1 MDAMPT
7 GLTRA
12 LGEFAAGLRPAAI
25 PREAQQIACTGF
37 IDCVGVT
44 IAGRNEEPVRAASEV
59 YLPARDSGHSHITF
73 TARRAEA
80 PAAAMVNGTAAH
92 VLDFDDVAMRGHPS
106 AAMVPAIIAEAEEL
120 DASGEAMVAAYV
132 AGYETWAE
140 LNRREPDPLHGE
152 GWHPTAIYGTLAAA
166 AACANLRRLNASQAT
181 NAIALAAS
189 QASGLTAN
197 FGSSSKSFH
206 VGRAGST
213 GVLCARLAAAGATGA
228 DDVLEHPRGFL
239 SAFSPVGRCIRSDV
253 TVPLGT
259 SWRITESRL
268 SIKRY
273 PVCYCAHRAIDAM
286 IDLRNRVGFDGR
298 DVATIT
304 VKIGATQASIL
315 RVESPRD
322 PLEAKFSIQFCLA
335 AAALAGHVGFAQLT
349 DAFLRRPDARN
360 LMSRVSVIVDE
371 TVDPNFPNYCP
382 FDEVSVTLNDG
393 TRHQSEPVA
402 RAKGHSSRPLMAAE
416 LRAKFDDCVGDALP
430 SAARDRLFS
439 NLQNLAQAGSAR
451 QIFAVAA
458 PADTASAVKTK
469 RKTHVA
475 AS

>member
-1 MDAMPT
+1 MPT

-80 PAAAMVNGTAAH
+80 SVAAMVNGTAAH
-92 VLDFDDVAMRGHPS
+92 VLDFDDVSLRGHPS

-120 DASGEAMVAAYV
+120 DAPGEAMVAAYV

-360 LMSRVSVIVDE
+360 LMSQVKVIVDE

-393 TRHQSEPVA
+393 TQHQSEPVA

>member
-1 MDAMPT
+1 MPT